1 MSYIMYQGK
10 RYTPV
15 QYAVIEKALE
25 QQLPAEKIELLLC
38 PELTSDRMNEI
49 RFAIRDGL
57 SIEQIEQF
65 ANPMY
70 EQWQMDICRIGLRN
84 GLTMEELKDVISR
97 KDYFPDNWGQR
108 RGRLQ
113 YLIEQKNSNNN
124 KACG

>member
-1 MSYIMYQGK
+1 MCYIIYQDK
-10 RYTPV
+10 KYTPV

-38 PELTSDRMNEI
+38 PDLTSDRMNEI

-57 SIEQIEQF
+57 SVEQIRQF

-84 GLTMEELKDVISR
+84 GLTMEELKDVISM
-97 KDYFPDNWGQR
+97 KGYSLDNWGQR

-113 YLIEQKNSNNN
+113 YLIEQKNIKNRQ
-124 KACG
+124 